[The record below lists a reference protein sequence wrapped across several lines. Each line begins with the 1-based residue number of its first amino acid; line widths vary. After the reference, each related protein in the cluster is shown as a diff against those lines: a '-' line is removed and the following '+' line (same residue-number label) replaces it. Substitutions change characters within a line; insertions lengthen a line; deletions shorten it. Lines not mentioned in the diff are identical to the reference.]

1 MGDQFALSMR
11 SETDGLLDVAIDLMR
26 WISVP
31 ENLDTIQ
38 SEIGENIPNI
48 KNVKVNPAFKD
59 SYEKLT
65 SKIGESQMFAYE
77 QVKMDDEAS
86 TPIGQAWRAY
96 MLDQMEI
103 EDALTIVE
111 ESFNSYAD
119 RYMEKTGLTC
129 G

>member
-1 MGDQFALSMR
+1 MR
-11 SETDGLLDVAIDLMR
+11 SETDGVLDVAIDLMR